1 MKSKDYP
8 FLEEFGD
15 HPIFEDKD
23 LFHKMWRGPFSA
35 GHMMWKGPFIA
46 GYIDE
51 VFVPTRAELFVLF
64 KDWYEELQASNFYLH
79 YQVSRSELNHVD
91 DVNRRLNL
99 IAKFLPK
106 EEVEAVCKEMD
117 EEQRKQEAKRLQDIE
132 KEIQVLS
139 DEKEMLEEAVCKQ
152 MDGEERKREAKRLQ
166 DIEKEFQV
174 LSDNREVHEKRRA
187 QRTE

>member
-23 LFHKMWRGPFSA
+23 MFHKMWRGPFSA

-64 KDWYEELQASNFYLH
+64 KDWYKELQVSNFYLH

-106 EEVEAVCKEMD
+106 EEVEAVCKQMD

-132 KEIQVLS
+132 KE
-139 DEKEMLEEAVCKQ
+139 
-152 MDGEERKREAKRLQ
+152 
-166 DIEKEFQV
+166 F
-174 LSDNREVHEKRRA
+174 
-187 QRTE
+187 